1 MSAEQD
7 LSRGFPEY
15 HRAPPDVVPRRTL
28 PADDIP
34 VGDVQVTY
42 FEFTE
47 EGIER
52 VTENIYVTPPFT
64 ERSHTDD

>member
-1 MSAEQD
+1 MAAEHD
-7 LSRGFPEY
+7 FNNGLPPY
-15 HRAPPDVVPRRTL
+15 HRAPPDIVPRRTL

-34 VGDVQVTY
+34 VGDAQVTY

-47 EGIER
+47 DGVER

-64 ERSHTDD
+64 ERNHTDD